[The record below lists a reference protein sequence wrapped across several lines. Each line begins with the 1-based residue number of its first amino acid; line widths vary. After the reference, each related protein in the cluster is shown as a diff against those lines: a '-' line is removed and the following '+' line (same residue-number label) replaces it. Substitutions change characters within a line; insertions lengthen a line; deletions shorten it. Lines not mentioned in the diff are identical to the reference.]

1 MGVIFLKQPAAQL
14 SEAKNLLQD
23 FDHIPRV
30 QRLLEVIDKK
40 LGKVCVVVIVKHSK
54 IVECHCHLR

>member
-1 MGVIFLKQPAAQL
+1 VKVVGIVPLITPIFALLLGSALNNETLTLTQL
-14 SEAKNLLQD
+14 GGIVLVLQD

-40 LGKVCVVVIVKHSK
+40 LGK
-54 IVECHCHLR
+54 